1 MRRLACGVA
10 LALVALTA
18 GPAAAATSSDQQLAK
33 AGVLQLSDF
42 PSGWKQGARSPAS
55 DAQVDAQAAKI
66 ASCRPFRAFTAENR
80 KHPRAKS
87 PDFDFGQASV
97 TNTVSVFPS
106 TAKAVAAM
114 TTFRD
119 DKLPTCLREL
129 FNAVFTKQ
137 LHKDKTVAKQLASIT
152 TDVGLAKDVS
162 IGDDAVVYQG
172 TVDVKLK
179 DGTTQTVGLGF
190 LTVRVGTALSGY
202 SYTSDTDI
210 SAALQP
216 AIVTSVSRL
225 QRAAPA

>member
-1 MRRLACGVA
+1 MRRLAGGIA
-10 LALVALTA
+10 LALVVLTA
-18 GPAAAATSSDQQLAK
+18 APAAATSSDQQLAK

-42 PSGWKQGARSPAS
+42 PAGWKQGARGPDS
-55 DAQVDAQAAKI
+55 DAQVDAQAAKL
-66 ASCRPFRAFTAENR
+66 ASCRPFRTFTAENR

-87 PDFDFGQASV
+87 ADFDLGQASV
-97 TNTVSVFPS
+97 DNTVSVFPS

-119 DKLPTCLREL
+119 AKLPTCLQQL

-137 LHKDKTVAKQLASIT
+137 LRKDKTVAKQLKSIT

-172 TVDVKLK
+172 TVDVALK
-179 DGTTQTVGLGF
+179 NGTTQTVGLGF

-216 AIVTSVSRL
+216 AIVSSVTRL